1 MKFVLPCIFAIGII
15 PVAIASEGTAQESK
29 TEYYHVIGNKV
40 DSNTFLGWRQYESAC
55 ISCHGPGATG
65 SDIAPDLTASIKQ
78 YGPVE
83 FETKVL
89 ERYLIDIPGG
99 EIKDSTRTAYREWI
113 LAEISKQEMR
123 DEGELAAMP
132 QWKHNP
138 AVKERIQG
146 LYGYLK
152 ARADGVLGTGRPEL
166 LTE

>member
-1 MKFVLPCIFAIGII
+1 MKFVLPCILAIGIF
-15 PVAIASEGTAQESK
+15 PAAIASEGTAQESK

-40 DSNTFLGWRQYESAC
+40 DGNTFLGWRQYESAC

-65 SDIAPDLTASIKQ
+65 SDIAPDLTASINR
-78 YGPVE
+78 YTPLE
-83 FETKVL
+83 FETRVL
-89 ERYLIDIPGG
+89 ERYLINIPGD
-99 EIKDSTRTAYREWI
+99 EMKDSTRTAYREWI
-113 LAEISKQEMR
+113 RAEISKQEMR
-123 DEGELAAMP
+123 DEGDLATMP

-152 ARADGVLGTGRPEL
+152 ARSDGVLGPDRPEL